1 MDHKFWLIVGMMTGA
16 IVGGKS
22 VEQAARL
29 QSESPSFQDFIKD
42 IADLSD
48 HHVQ

>member
-1 MDHKFWLIVGMMTGA
+1 MMTGA

-29 QSESPSFQDFIKD
+29 QSEYQPYQPPLLAHSSSSAFDTLAP
-42 IADLSD
+42 L
-48 HHVQ
+48 

>member
-1 MDHKFWLIVGMMTGA
+1 MMTGA

-29 QSESPSFQDFIKD
+29 QSESLPR
-42 IADLSD
+42 DLD
-48 HHVQ
+48 KVQCKKYS

>member
-1 MDHKFWLIVGMMTGA
+1 MMTGA

-29 QSESPSFQDFIKD
+29 QSEGPFFFLMMSSG
-42 IADLSD
+42 AVS
-48 HHVQ
+48 

>member
-1 MDHKFWLIVGMMTGA
+1 MMTGA

-29 QSESPSFQDFIKD
+29 QSEGPFFFFLIMNSGAVS
-42 IADLSD
+42 
-48 HHVQ
+48 

>member
-1 MDHKFWLIVGMMTGA
+1 MMTGA

-29 QSESPSFQDFIKD
+29 QSEGPFFFPDD
-42 IADLSD
+42 E
-48 HHVQ
+48 

>member
-1 MDHKFWLIVGMMTGA
+1 MLSSMGVVWLIAGMMTGA

-29 QSESPSFQDFIKD
+29 QSESTSVYPH
-42 IADLSD
+42 LG
-48 HHVQ
+48 

>member
-1 MDHKFWLIVGMMTGA
+1 MMTGA

-29 QSESPSFQDFIKD
+29 QSEGPFFF
-42 IADLSD
+42 SD
-48 HHVQ
+48 DE

>member
-1 MDHKFWLIVGMMTGA
+1 MMTGA

-29 QSESPSFQDFIKD
+29 QSESQDVLQNHLQ
-42 IADLSD
+42 ADAA
-48 HHVQ
+48 